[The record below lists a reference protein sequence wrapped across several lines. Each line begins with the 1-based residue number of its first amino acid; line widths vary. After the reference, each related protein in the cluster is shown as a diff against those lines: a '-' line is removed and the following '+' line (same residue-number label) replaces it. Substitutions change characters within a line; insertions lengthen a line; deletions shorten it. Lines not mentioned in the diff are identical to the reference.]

1 MTMNL
6 KSQIYEKGLEL
17 AEAGQHEE
25 ALKCIK
31 EHLKVNPRDGQAW
44 NDAGAIIYCLGKTD
58 EAIENFE
65 KARELCG
72 DSAEILWNLCETY
85 INGGYPSMAVQL
97 FDTMERMEILSPDV
111 INRTAN
117 AFLQQD
123 YYGGAIEMLLRSL
136 EMNSEQEILL
146 PMIEVIRSK
155 RPKIAFFCEEKDK
168 ESESVFN
175 YLNKRFRTEMYT
187 DKGPA
192 EVYSIIDN
200 CDIAWFEGCGDIV
213 SEASKVAKANKM
225 IVRLNADDVYDGSPE
240 RVNWSNIDNLI
251 LIGNSFVK
259 EALIEKVNDIEK
271 LTKLMTLNYGIDID
285 QFNFT
290 YRNRGKKIA
299 CVSDLSAKKNP
310 MFLLQCMQK
319 LIYIDPDYRLYF
331 AGEFEDK
338 AIEHYV
344 MHMVEKM
351 NLSSVVFFDGRVKN
365 LNTWFRDKHYI
376 VSAGISESALSGV
389 LEGMYCGLKPVVH
402 NFPGADELLPIEVL
416 FNLAEDFC
424 SQITSKASEP
434 QKYHSIVEEKF
445 RQQVVMKNIHE
456 MLVKLEKDM
465 TIPICIQTDDQNE
478 QSVRNVFDQSNAEL
492 WRENVPEDTR
502 STQFKVPSFE
512 TVPQRPANDEQSVKA
527 IPIKPIMPESLEQEL
542 DIIMPPSN
550 PNQVDTFD
558 TNKVES
564 LWSSNPINQPASMTS
579 SNSVERS
586 RSMNDIAAEAL
597 KASKVL
603 NELAMQ
609 GKKAGIDPKQQS
621 WNQTDAGSIS
631 QMGYDSLD
639 AAVRDNEVSKIAS
652 EFYEERPAGNAFEQV
667 EVQQVP
673 FVV

>member
-1 MTMNL
+1 MTMNS

-17 AEAGQHEE
+17 AEAGQHEQ

-31 EHLKVNPRDGQAW
+31 EHLKVNPGDGQAW
-44 NDAGAIIYCLGKTD
+44 NDAGAIIYCLGEVD

-72 DSAEILWNLCETY
+72 DSAEVLWNLCETY
-85 INGGYPSMAVQL
+85 IDGGYPNMAVQL
-97 FDTMERMEILSPDV
+97 FDTMERMEILNPDV
-111 INRTAN
+111 MNRTAN
-117 AFLQQD
+117 AFLQQNCF
-123 YYGGAIEMLLRSL
+123 GGAIETLLRSL
-136 EMNSEQEILL
+136 KMNSEQEILL

-175 YLNKRFRTEMYT
+175 YLNDRFRTEMHV
-187 DKGPA
+187 DKSQA
-192 EVYSIIDN
+192 EIYAIFDN

-213 SEASKVAKANKM
+213 TEASRVAKAKKM
-225 IVRLNADDVYDGSPE
+225 IARLSADDVYDGSPE
-240 RVNWSNIDNLI
+240 RVNWNNIDTLI

-271 LTKLMTLNYGIDID
+271 LTKLMAVRHGINVD
-285 QFNFT
+285 QFKFA

-338 AIEHYV
+338 AVEHYV

-351 NLSSVVFFDGRVKN
+351 NLSSVVFFDGRVN
-365 LNTWFRDKHYI
+365 NVNAWFRDKHYI
-376 VSAGISESALSGV
+376 VSAGISESILSGV
-389 LEGMYCGLKPVVH
+389 LEGMSCGLKPVVH

-424 SQITSKASEP
+424 GHITSETYEP
-434 QKYHSIVEEKF
+434 QKYRSIVEEKF
-445 RQQVVMKNIHE
+445 TRQAVMKNIHE

-465 TIPICIQTDDQNE
+465 TIPRCIQTGDQSE
-478 QSVRNVFDQSNAEL
+478 QSVINVFSPSNAEP
-492 WRENVPEDTR
+492 WCETVPEDTH
-502 STQFKVPSFE
+502 STQFKVPLFE
-512 TVPQRPANDEQSVKA
+512 TVPQRPANDQQPVKA
-527 IPIKPIMPESLEQEL
+527 IPIKPVMPESLEQEL
-542 DIIMPPSN
+542 NIIMPPGI
-550 PNQVDTFD
+550 PNQADTFD
-558 TNKVES
+558 TNSVES
-564 LWSSNPINQPASMTS
+564 SWSGDPIEQSASKAS
-579 SNSVERS
+579 SNSVEKRRS
-586 RSMNDIAAEAL
+586 IDDIAAEAL
-597 KASKVL
+597 RVSQVL
-603 NELAMQ
+603 NELAKQ
-609 GKKAGIDPKQQS
+609 GGVDPKQQS

-639 AAVRDNEVSKIAS
+639 AAVRNNEVSKIAS
-652 EFYEERPAGNAFEQV
+652 EFSEDIRPVGNTFKQV
-667 EVQQVP
+667 EVQQIP
-673 FVV
+673 FGV

>member
-1 MTMNL
+1 MTKNS

-17 AEAGQHEE
+17 AEAGQHEQ

-31 EHLKVNPRDGQAW
+31 EHLKANPSDGQAW
-44 NDAGAIIYCLGKTD
+44 NDAGAIIYCLGEVD

-85 INGGYPSMAVQL
+85 INGEYPSMAVQL
-97 FDTMERMEILSPDV
+97 FDTMEQMEILNPDV

-117 AFLQQD
+117 AFLQQNNF
-123 YYGGAIEMLLRSL
+123 GGAIETLHRSL
-136 EMNSEQEILL
+136 KMNSEQEILF

-175 YLNKRFRTEMYT
+175 YLNGRFRAEMHV
-187 DKGPA
+187 DKRPA
-192 EVYSIIDN
+192 QIHDIIDN

-213 SEASKVAKANKM
+213 SEASRVAKANKM
-225 IVRLNADDVYDGSPE
+225 IVRLSADDVYDRSPE
-240 RVNWSNIDNLI
+240 RVNWNNVDTLI

-259 EALIEKVNDIEK
+259 EALIEKINDIEK
-271 LTKLMTLNYGIDID
+271 LTKLMTVGYGVDVD
-285 QFNFT
+285 QFKFT

-319 LIYIDPDYRLYF
+319 LVYIDPDYRLYF

-338 AIEHYV
+338 AVEHYV

-351 NLSSVVFFDGRVKN
+351 NLSSVVFFDGRVN
-365 LNTWFRDKHYI
+365 NVNTWLRDKHYI
-376 VSAGISESALSGV
+376 VSAGISESILPGV
-389 LEGMYCGLKPVVH
+389 LEGMCCGLKPVVH

-424 SQITSKASEP
+424 GHITSETYES
-434 QKYHSIVEEKF
+434 QQYHSIVEDKF
-445 RQQVVMKNIHE
+445 TQQAVMKNIHE
-456 MLVKLEKDM
+456 MLVKLEKD
-465 TIPICIQTDDQNE
+465 IAVPRCIQTSDQSE
-478 QSVRNVFDQSNAEL
+478 QPVINAFGPSNAEP
-492 WRENVPEDTR
+492 WRKSVQEDTH
-502 STQFKVPSFE
+502 STQFEVPLFE
-512 TVPQRPANDEQSVKA
+512 TIPQRPANDQQSIKA

-542 DIIMPPSN
+542 NIIMPSSIPK
-550 PNQVDTFD
+550 QEDALD
-558 TNKVES
+558 TNSVES
-564 LWSSNPINQPASMTS
+564 SWSGNPIDWSVSKAS
-579 SNSVERS
+579 SNSVERK
-586 RSMNDIAAEAL
+586 RSINDIAAEAL
-597 KASKVL
+597 KASQVL
-603 NELAMQ
+603 NEMANQ
-609 GKKAGIDPKQQS
+609 GGVDPKQQS
-621 WNQTDAGSIS
+621 WNQSDAGSIS

-652 EFYEERPAGNAFEQV
+652 EFSEDTKPVGNVFKQV

-673 FVV
+673 FGV